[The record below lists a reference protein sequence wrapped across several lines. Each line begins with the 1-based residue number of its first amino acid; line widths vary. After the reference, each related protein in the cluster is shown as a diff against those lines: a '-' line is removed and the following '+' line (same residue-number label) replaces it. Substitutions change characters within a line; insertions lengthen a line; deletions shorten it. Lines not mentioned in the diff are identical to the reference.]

1 MDRLDIAQI
10 FVCHDCAQGVEQH
23 LRIVLCVY
31 RNAFPVL
38 VVIDIQVVTVD
49 EQAVCRAEAFRHKL
63 GEINLLFDGDEGLT
77 GQAVCDILDVVEVIV
92 RAPVHLRLEMCVA
105 GDLGVPRV
113 VCTGAHGLEK
123 IFTELEFRKRVGQA
137 ALFRVFTDS
146 IGHVLCEGYGPR
158 AVQPPM
164 CGGRRE

>member
-1 MDRLDIAQI
+1 M
-10 FVCHDCAQGVEQH
+10 
-23 LRIVLCVY
+23 
-31 RNAFPVL
+31 L

-105 GDLGVPRV
+105 GDLVVPRV